1 MKYTLIEEYQT
12 PAVAEVLKRLMQA
25 RQDWHGQW
33 HRKTAFS
40 LTATTGAGKTVMAAA
55 VIEALFFGSDDFD
68 FIADPGAV
76 VIWFSDDPSLN
87 EQSKWRL
94 SQASDKLTVSDLVTV
109 DNNFGRERFE
119 PGKVY
124 FLNTQKLG
132 KNSLLVRGHDPDDAA
147 IEKDGTGERLMP
159 DLRSHTIW
167 DTIKN
172 TIEDPELTLYL
183 VLDEAHRG
191 MKESGNNAT
200 SGKPTIVKQLIN
212 GTGLVPGI
220 PVVWGISATVQRF
233 NEAIAGMEGHGT
245 LPNVVV
251 DAKKV
256 QDSGLIKDTINLDVP
271 DEIGDFATVLLR
283 RGTRSLRDIS
293 EAWTNYAKEQGEPD
307 TVKPL
312 MVLQVPNSP
321 DPKEISI
328 WLDAIYAEW
337 PDLPDDCIAN
347 VLGEHRTETFGSRS
361 VPYIEPERVQESDW
375 VRILIAKDAIST
387 GWDCPRAEV
396 MVSLRS
402 ATDRTHITQLLGR
415 MVRSPLARRIPGND
429 RLNAVDC
436 LLPRFDKKSVTAVV
450 NALMSAGETGED
462 LPLRRVLIRPIEVH
476 PNPDIPEAVWD
487 KLLSLPSQT
496 LPKRLA
502 RPVKRLTALA
512 HELAHDG
519 LLPDAGKKAHAEMHK
534 VLDQVRTDLAA
545 KIATMRAAVMTV
557 EGQTLKADVASQGM
571 TFNDFVEVSDYAVIE
586 DAYKRAG
593 RIVSPDLATT
603 YSENLAAKDQDA
615 EDEEDALINAH
626 TDVAALGLIPEVK
639 DVLEAA
645 AEALSNQWLNEY
657 REAIA
662 ALTDERQEAYRQIR
676 ELSANPLDVFLARP
690 KAWLQ
695 PTMAREANGT
705 ETPLPRYE
713 KHMLCDAE
721 GLFPDE
727 LNIWEQ
733 AVLEAEAAK
742 DGRVAWY
749 RNPAR
754 ASQDSLGIVYDD
766 VDDKRL
772 VRPDF
777 VFFSQQVDGSII
789 ADIVDPHGH
798 HLADSLPK
806 LHGLARYAEANGHL
820 YGRIEAVS
828 EVEGRYRVLDL
839 QKSDVRAAIYAA
851 GSAKS
856 VYLAPVATPFKT

>member
-12 PAVAEVLKRLMQA
+12 PAVADVLDRLKKARKR
-25 RQDWHGQW
+25 WHEDGD
-33 HRKTAFS
+33 KNAFS

-68 FIADPGAV
+68 FVADPGAV

-109 DNNFGRERFE
+109 DNSFGRERFE

-147 IEKDGTGERLMP
+147 LEKDGMGERLMP

-172 TIEDPELTLYL
+172 TIEDPDLTLYL

-191 MKESGNNAT
+191 MKEGST
-200 SGKPTIVKQLIN
+200 TGKPTIVKQLIN
-212 GTGLVPGI
+212 GTRGVPGI

-233 NEAIAGMEGHGT
+233 NDAIAEMEGHDRLT
-245 LPNVVV
+245 NVVV

-271 DEIGDFATVLLR
+271 DEVGEFATVLLK

-293 EAWTNYAKEQGEPD
+293 EAWANYAKEQGEPD
-307 TVKPL
+307 TVIPL

-321 DPKEISI
+321 DPKEIST

-337 PDLPDDCIAN
+337 PELPHDCIAN
-347 VLGEHRTETFGSRS
+347 VFGEHRTENFGSRS
-361 VPYIEPERVQESDW
+361 VPYIEPERVQERDDI
-375 VRILIAKDAIST
+375 RILIAKDAIST

-396 MVSLRS
+396 MVSLRPAS
-402 ATDRTHITQLLGR
+402 DRTHITQLLGR

-436 LLPRFDKKSVTAVV
+436 LLPRFDKEAVTAVV
-450 NALMSAGETGED
+450 KSLMSGGETGED

-571 TFNDFVEVSDYAVIE
+571 TFNDFVEVADYAVIE

-593 RIVSPDLATT
+593 RIISPDLATT
-603 YSENLAAKDQDA
+603 YSEHLAAKDQDA

-626 TDVAALGLIPEVK
+626 TDVAALGLIPEIK
-639 DVLEAA
+639 DVLEVA

-657 REAIA
+657 RDAIA

-713 KHMLCDAE
+713 KHMLCDGD

-727 LNIWEQ
+727 LNIWER

-766 VDDKRL
+766 VDDKRI

-777 VFFSQQVDGSII
+777 VFFSQQADGSII

-806 LHGLARYAEANGHL
+806 LHGLALYAEANGHL

-839 QKSDVRAAIYAA
+839 QKADVRAAIYAA

-856 VYLAPVATPFKT
+856 VYLAPVATPLQT